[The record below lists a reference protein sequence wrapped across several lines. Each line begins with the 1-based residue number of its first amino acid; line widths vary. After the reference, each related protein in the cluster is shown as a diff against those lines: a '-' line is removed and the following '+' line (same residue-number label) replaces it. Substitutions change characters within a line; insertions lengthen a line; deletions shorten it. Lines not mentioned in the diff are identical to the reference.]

1 MCASIRGI
9 NDRAPS
15 LLKRHL
21 RCQMYDTACEDHPP
35 LALLPLLV
43 RVVSIATGW
52 QRYDTLHVETY
63 QIEAHTCEISGDDC
77 SRSTSQ

>member
-1 MCASIRGI
+1 
-9 NDRAPS
+9 
-15 LLKRHL
+15 
-21 RCQMYDTACEDHPP
+21 MYDTACEDHPP

-43 RVVSIATGW
+43 RVVSNATGW

-77 SRSTSQ
+77 R